1 MNWEWEYMW
10 QLDDPLEKWRDLFEV
25 EESIFEEHILQEIDS
40 YCSNE
45 GFYQYVSNYHPQ
57 FRYLFFL

>member
-1 MNWEWEYMW
+1 MNWDWESMW
-10 QLDDPLEKWRDLFEV
+10 QVDSYEKWRDLFEV
-25 EESIFEEHILQEIDS
+25 EESIFEEHILQEIDA

-45 GFYQYVSNYHPQ
+45 GFYHYVSEYHPH